1 MNGFDA
7 FPRKLALVRER
18 IEAACDRS
26 GRDVGDVTLIAVTK
40 GHDFAAMQTAVD
52 HGVLDLGENRV
63 QDALPKLERVDP
75 SARVHLIGQLQTN
88 KVNKVVGRFASIMG
102 VDRVELLDRIAR
114 RAEDLDVVQPIWI
127 QVNVSAEEQKGG
139 CAPEEAAELRDR
151 ALERSGLDVIG
162 CMTMARADAAEAELR
177 GGFSKLRQL
186 CGGWRSR
193 GGRPFALSMGMSGDF
208 EIAIEEGA
216 THVRLG
222 TVLFGPRG

>member
-1 MNGFDA
+1 MNGFDE

-26 GRDVGDVTLIAVTK
+26 GRDAADVTLIAVTK
-40 GHDFAAMQTAVD
+40 GHDFSAMQVAVD
-52 HGVLDLGENRV
+52 HGVLDLGENRG

-114 RAEDLDVVQPIWI
+114 RAGEIDVVQPVWI
-127 QVNVSAEEQKGG
+127 QVNVSEEEQKGG
-139 CAPEEAAELRDR
+139 CSPDLGAELWER
-151 ALERSGLDVIG
+151 ALGAAGLDPLG
-162 CMTMARADAAEAELR
+162 SMTMARADAAPAELHR
-177 GGFSKLRQL
+177 DFAKLREL
-186 CGGWRSR
+186 CAGWRAR
-193 GGRPFALSMGMSGDF
+193 EGAPCALSMGMSGDF